1 MADLLNRPEFLKTS
15 IYAEDALFRPSS
27 PGNFA
32 SYLLLSR
39 DSTFTYKLNQNGPC
53 GYVYTNDDVDH
64 PSILGVVP
72 VLHVEF
78 KDSTI
83 KGYKRARHL
92 RIRRSFAHQGAAAG
106 FYATFAERFGGVI
119 LDLETIER
127 GETAWKALM
136 AAAAERGLS
145 VSLVESASGQ
155 WTQAG
160 AEPPETPLP
169 SAASP
174 TSGPLIVLEGGASS

>member
-39 DSTFTYKLNQNGPC
+39 DSTFTYKLNQHGPC
-53 GYVYTNDDVDH
+53 GYVYTNDEVDH
-64 PSILGVVP
+64 PSILGLVP

-78 KDSTI
+78 TDSTI

-92 RIRRSFAHQGAAAG
+92 RIRRSFAQQGAAAG
-106 FYATFAERFGGVI
+106 LYATFAAHFGGVV
-119 LDLETIER
+119 LDLQTIESGR
-127 GETAWKALM
+127 GAWKTLM
-136 AAAAERGLS
+136 AAAADRGLS
-145 VSLVESASGQ
+145 VSLVGAISGRR
-155 WTQAG
+155 TPAG
-160 AEPPETPLP
+160 AEPPEETQS
-169 SAASP
+169 SAAMSD
-174 TSGPLIVLEGGASS
+174 SGLLVVLERWA